1 MADNKIKF
9 ALYLN
14 GWTFDGGDKVN
25 LLQNSVKII
34 ATEFDPSM
42 KGSIFCPICF
52 TPLSRKPLS
61 GDYFS
66 NGRKASFSHLPS
78 YSNVECK
85 LRTPKAE
92 GKLYENEEE
101 AKQAIENKELA
112 IINGFKSDPPVM
124 HDAQAGEYDVTAIED
139 EDGPVTTIPIS
150 RHNGEAFDLPS
161 KISTVAGI
169 CKKFDENFYKYFY
182 LPNSNVAIPL
192 NELLHSVED
201 VTEEDEELKLY
212 YGIIRDSY
220 VGGKGGDSNIR
231 MTRLVSNPEIH
242 DFYLKDTNLAQRRH
256 GIDDNSKGRI
266 VLFWGKITTNGRG
279 LCVEHLK
286 WGEYGLL
293 PEKYNSILID

>member
-1 MADNKIKF
+1 MADNKIKV

-14 GWTFDGGDKVN
+14 GWTFDGGDKAN
-25 LLQNSVKII
+25 LSQNSVKIV

-78 YSNVECK
+78 YSKVECK

-112 IINGFKSDPPVM
+112 IINSFKSDPPVI

-139 EDGPVTTIPIS
+139 EDGPVTTVPIS

-169 CKKFDENFYKYFY
+169 CKKFNENFYKYFY
-182 LPNSNVAIPL
+182 LPNSNVAIQL

-201 VTEEDEELKLY
+201 VTEEDEEPKLY
-212 YGIIRDSY
+212 YGIIRNSF
-220 VGGKGGDSNIR
+220 VGGKGEDHNIR
-231 MTRLVSNPEIH
+231 MTRLVSNPEIP

-256 GIDDNSKGRI
+256 GIGDNSEGRI
-266 VLFWGKITTNGRG
+266 VLFWGKITGNGIG